1 MQRPSFTL
9 PAVAKRIAFSLTYV
23 LVAVMAAATF
33 IEKPLGHAA
42 LADHVYGAWWFAV
55 LWAALTVS
63 ALLFFLSRRRPLHS
77 VVLHLSFVVIL
88 LGALTTSLTATRGQL
103 HLRVGQSAR
112 SFQLD
117 GPGAPRYAALPATVE
132 LTDFDVVRHAG
143 TQAPADY
150 VSHLTVRYADGI
162 IMGSETIAPELADYC
177 RESGLPLLPYSA
189 GDLESGAY
197 IDIYNDFYDKF

>member
-112 SFQLD
+112 SFRTSSTWIE
-117 GPGAPRYAALPATVE
+117 PRFSPI
-132 LTDFDVVRHAG
+132 R
-143 TQAPADY
+143 
-150 VSHLTVRYADGI
+150 TVR
-162 IMGSETIAPELADYC
+162 
-177 RESGLPLLPYSA
+177 SGCVPFSALWQARHLPQGRSVSA
-189 GDLESGAY
+189 
-197 IDIYNDFYDKF
+197 